1 MTKEQNGAKVNQ
13 TGSAGTNLT
22 QVAGNF
28 TQTTNTRFTFWIPI
42 TVAAT
47 AIVALGSYL
56 VAEGIESDIWPS
68 NLPGQDTPSEV
79 SP

>member
-1 MTKEQNGAKVNQ
+1 MSKEQNGAKVNQ

-22 QVAGNF
+22 QVAGDF

-56 VAEGIESDIWPS
+56 VAEGIGNDIWPS